1 MAKTYTVKKG
11 DTLSEIALAN
21 GTTVAKLVA
30 LNGIKNPDYIV
41 VGQVLK
47 LEADGTTT
55 FNSSTTMSKPTI
67 NVFGLQANTDR
78 TVYAAWTFPRTNVD
92 HYEVNWYYYTDGDGV
107 AFIGNKSD
115 TNDTQ
120 SVYNAPS
127 NATSVSFKVKPISKT
142 YKVNNKDTTY
152 WTAYWSTAKYYYFTQ
167 NPPTTPSAPTITIEN
182 SYRLIAT
189 LDGLD
194 DSIKYVFFEVIRDNK
209 TKYKTGK
216 SSPKTGTASSY
227 FTIEAGS
234 EYKVRCRVQNKKGK
248 YSEWSAYSSN
258 IGTIPKTPS
267 SIKTCKATS
276 ETSVYI
282 SWSASYT
289 ATSYEIQYS
298 TELKYLETSSDR
310 VESITGIETTSYEK
324 TGLESGEEYF
334 FRVRAVNS
342 NGNSGWSQIKSV
354 IVGKKPAAPTTWSST
369 TTAITGEPLIFY
381 WVHNSVDGSS
391 QTYGE
396 LELHIGDTTE
406 TYTIKN
412 TEDEEEKDKTSF
424 YEFDTSPYLEGTK
437 IQWRVRTSGVTKE
450 YGDWSVQRTVDIY
463 APATLELG
471 ITDQNGDAVETL
483 TSFPFYISGLAGPNT
498 QVPIGYHLT
507 ISSNES
513 YETVDNIGNSKM
525 VNAGEAVYSKYF
537 DTNDP
542 LTVMMSA
549 NNVNLEN
556 NVTYTVT
563 CVVSMD
569 SGLTAESSLEF
580 TVAWTDEQYEPNAEI
595 FLNRDD
601 LSVSIRPYCVDTE
614 DNLLSDILL
623 SVYRREFDGSFTE
636 LATEIDNLSNV
647 FVTDPHPALD
657 YARYRVVA
665 MSSVT
670 GAISYY
676 DVPGYPVGES
686 AVVIQWS
693 EAWTNFDVSNEDELE
708 EPTWSGSMLKLP
720 YNIDVSDSNSIDVS
734 LIEYIGREHPVSYYG
749 TQLGSTSSW
758 SVEIPKDD
766 KDTLYALRRLS
777 IWMGDVYVREPSGS
791 GYWAN
796 ISVSF
801 SQKHRELTI
810 PVSLSVTRVEGG
822 I

>member
-55 FNSSTTMSKPTI
+55 FNSSTTMSKPTV

-92 HYEVNWYYYTDGDGV
+92 HYEVIWYYYTDGDGI
-107 AFIGNKSD
+107 AFTGNKSD

-127 NATSVSFKVKPISKT
+127 NAASVSFKVKPISKT
-142 YKVNNKDTTY
+142 YKVNNKDTNY

-282 SWSASYT
+282 SWSTSYT

-507 ISSNES
+507 ISSNET

-569 SGLTAESSLEF
+569 SGLTAESSIEF

-693 EAWTNFDVSNEDELE
+693 EAWTAFDVSNEDELE

-766 KDTLYALRRLS
+766 KETLYALRRLS